1 MFGLGMGE
9 ILIILVVA
17 LLFLGPKEL
26 PQAASKIGKAIREL
40 RKHTQNLQETIEQDE
55 NIGGTVRELRS
66 ALRGDV
72 LYTPPVPQAKP
83 PEGEKPV
90 AQETPGGSP
99 PPAPAATPGPVAQTT
114 AAADKPAEPA
124 GPASPSSEA
133 PHHG

>member
-72 LYTPPVPQAKP
+72 LYTPPAPQAKP
-83 PEGEKPV
+83 PENEKPV
-90 AQETPGGSP
+90 AQETP
-99 PPAPAATPGPVAQTT
+99 AATTTPGPVPVAQVT
-114 AAADKPAEPA
+114 ASADKPAEPA
-124 GPASPSSEA
+124 GPAPAPPPSEA